1 MNNCP
6 KCGNP
11 LQVGTSSCPICG
23 TNIQVSA
30 TPEKTTEEKG
40 KTTVTVASVASPV
53 PAKPVAPAPAPAPAE
68 APVQPV
74 PAVQT
79 PEPVKAQPTP
89 VVEKVEV
96 KTESQVAAPTVAA
109 TIPKE
114 TAVAQAQPT
123 EVAAQPT
130 EVAAPA
136 PVPTPTPT
144 ATPEPVDPNSI
155 APTIKPIESS
165 TPVPSIPASLNDDAK
180 VITTSVSNPGV
191 KMEKPSKKVNKTVIL
206 VAGILA
212 VVAICGA
219 LMMGM
224 GGQKLNTNTN
234 TNPEKNSALKLTS
247 VSTNGFKFNL
257 EEGWVIT
264 EDGTNV
270 IVTNNDETV
279 AVKLDY
285 QKSGLDQIS
294 KSTIEGFFSTRTDF
308 TNTAVTETTIS
319 AKKAYLV
326 NTQINQAMVQ
336 VYYINGGTNLTLGAT
351 IVYQSNETKTKY
363 EANVTELIGSLSYS
377 DESLKA
383 ISSMEMYS
391 NIFGVYNGVFNYQ
404 PTTEVPQTPDQS
416 EVVEENPETPVE
428 NQETPVE

>member
-23 TNIQVSA
+23 TNIQASGN
-30 TPEKTTEEKG
+30 PEKITQETG

-53 PAKPVAPAPAPAPAE
+53 AAKPASPAPVPTQAQPAQVAQPAPAPKTEAPA
-68 APVQPV
+68 A
-74 PAVQT
+74 
-79 PEPVKAQPTP
+79 
-89 VVEKVEV
+89 EKVEV
-96 KTESQVAAPTVAA
+96 KTETQVATQAAPVAVETAPTKETPVQQAA
-109 TIPKE
+109 TQP
-114 TAVAQAQPT
+114 APVQATP
-123 EVAAQPT
+123 
-130 EVAAPA
+130 APA
-136 PVPTPTPT
+136 PVKTEPV
-144 ATPEPVDPNSI
+144 AVSEPVDPNSI
-155 APTIKPIESS
+155 APTIKPIEAA
-165 TPVPSIPASLNDDAK
+165 TPVPSIPASLNEDVK
-180 VITTSVSNPGV
+180 VITTAGDNPGV
-191 KMEKPSKKVNKTVIL
+191 KMEKPKKKINKTVIL

-234 TNPEKNSALKLTS
+234 TNPEKNSALNLTS

-285 QKSGLDQIS
+285 QKSGLDQIT

-336 VYYINGGTNLTLGAT
+336 IYYISGGNNLTLGAT

-391 NIFGVYNGVFNYQ
+391 NIFSAYSGVFNYQ
-404 PTTEVPQTPDQS
+404 PTLEVPQ
-416 EVVEENPETPVE
+416 NPETEETPVE
-428 NQETPVE
+428 ESNTENPDSNPENPVE